1 MTHRRHGRLPLI
13 YYSAGVTWRGEGHQ
27 SRPQKI
33 LRLVRTF
40 VAQPLVVCQALP
52 GEIRQRYEHEHR
64 YQANSLGRASNMT
77 SSAQLGLAQSASD
90 VEELMVDIAPL
101 LAAKGGGFGANS
113 YGWYADADS
122 SLCRAAWC
130 AVLHTRPK
138 VVIETGVAHGVTS
151 RIVLEALRQVDRGHL
166 WSIDLPFP
174 FDSQLHADTG
184 AAVTDDCRPRWS
196 YLEGSSRQRLPRL
209 VEEVGHV
216 ELFIHDSLHTAK
228 NTLFEMNQVASAMPP
243 GGVMVVDDI
252 GIHTGFATFARQ
264 ASRIPDHHLSRYGKA
279 RRGVRHRSPRGRRLG
294 KRADGEGPGRG

>member
-1 MTHRRHGRLPLI
+1 M
-13 YYSAGVTWRGEGHQ
+13 TWRGEEHQ

-33 LRLVRTF
+33 SRLVHAF
-40 VAQPLVVCQALP
+40 VAQPLVVCRALP
-52 GEIRQRYEHEHR
+52 GEIRQRYTHEYR
-64 YQANSLGRASNMT
+64 YQADKAWEEHLHDLLGAVWPCPER
-77 SSAQLGLAQSASD
+77 QRVD
-90 VEELMVDIAPL
+90 ELMVDIARL
-101 LAAKGGGFGANS
+101 LAAKGWGFGANS

-130 AVLHTRPK
+130 TALHTRPE

-151 RIVLEALRQVDRGHL
+151 RIVLEALRQVDHGHL

-184 AAVTDDCRPRWS
+184 AAVIDDCRPRWS

-216 ELFIHDSLHTAK
+216 EMFIHDSLHTAR

-243 GGVMVVDDI
+243 GGVMIVDDI
-252 GIHTGFATFARQ
+252 GRHNGFGTFARRRPAYQ
-264 ASRIPDHHLSRYGKA
+264 TIICPDTER
-279 RRGVRHRSPRGRRLG
+279 
-294 KRADGEGPGRG
+294 PGGLFGIAVHVAGA